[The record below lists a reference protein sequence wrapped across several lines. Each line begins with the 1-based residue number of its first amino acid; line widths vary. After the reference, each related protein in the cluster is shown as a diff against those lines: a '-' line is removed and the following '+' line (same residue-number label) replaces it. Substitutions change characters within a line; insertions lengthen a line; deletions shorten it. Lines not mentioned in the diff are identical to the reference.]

1 MLQFV
6 LLSSNKKNIRGYE
19 LVVDKLLMKEDT
31 DYKYYNYTLL
41 SDDLHEFI
49 KEGENERIYLIEESD
64 TIKATDILEVIRN
77 SYNDLNSFIIII
89 DKDAKIKRSY
99 IEENYIVHTKV
110 VNDVNKLSD
119 ILKQVIKAYKKKG
132 NKLSYQYNGC
142 FYNIDFS
149 KILYIEKQ
157 LDSKIC
163 NIVCVE
169 NTYSINSSIKKM
181 LEILNNDFVQTHQSA
196 IVNLD
201 NVQKIDFTNKII
213 EFINGEK
220 TNLFSRSYKKKV
232 KDVITKRCQ
241 KVTE

>member
-89 DKDAKIKRSY
+89 DKDAKIK
-99 IEENYIVHTKV
+99 
-110 VNDVNKLSD
+110 
-119 ILKQVIKAYKKKG
+119 
-132 NKLSYQYNGC
+132 
-142 FYNIDFS
+142 
-149 KILYIEKQ
+149 
-157 LDSKIC
+157 
-163 NIVCVE
+163 
-169 NTYSINSSIKKM
+169 
-181 LEILNNDFVQTHQSA
+181 
-196 IVNLD
+196 
-201 NVQKIDFTNKII
+201 
-213 EFINGEK
+213 
-220 TNLFSRSYKKKV
+220 
-232 KDVITKRCQ
+232 
-241 KVTE
+241 

>member
-49 KEGENERIYLIEESD
+49 KEGESERIYLIEESD

>member
-49 KEGENERIYLIEESD
+49 KEGENERIYLIEETD